1 MNELPDFAVSCN
13 EREAI
18 KTHTGVCLWFT
29 GLSGSGK
36 TTLANYLEMELNKKG
51 VHTYLLDG
59 DNIRLGLNADLGFSE
74 IERRENIRRV
84 GEVARLF
91 VDAGIVVLAAFISP
105 YERDRNK
112 VRQIIPEG
120 KFIEVFVDTDIS
132 VCEKRD
138 PKGLYMRARKNE
150 IKEFTGISAPYEK
163 PSKPE
168 LCLVNN
174 NLSDFETN
182 IQILINLLS
191 ERKFIMKE
199 KN

>member
-1 MNELPDFAVSCN
+1 MGHRHGNCVGDRLPDGGFGIVVVRSGDGGHRTLCHRGAGGDDVGAV
-13 EREAI
+13 I
-18 KTHTGVCLWFT
+18 GTGRVLLYGGDAGVDVVLWVVQVV
-29 GLSGSGK
+29 GL
-36 TTLANYLEMELNKKG
+36 
-51 VHTYLLDG
+51 
-59 DNIRLGLNADLGFSE
+59 
-74 IERRENIRRV
+74 
-84 GEVARLF
+84 
-91 VDAGIVVLAAFISP
+91 AGIVVLAAFISP
-105 YERDRNK
+105 YEKDRNK

-120 KFIEVFVDTDIS
+120 KFIEVYVDTDIS